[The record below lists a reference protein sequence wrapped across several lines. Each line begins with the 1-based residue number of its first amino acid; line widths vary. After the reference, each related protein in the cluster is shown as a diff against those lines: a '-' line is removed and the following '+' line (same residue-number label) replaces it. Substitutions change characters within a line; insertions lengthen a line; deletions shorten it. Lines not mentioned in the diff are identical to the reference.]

1 MRMRPKRPLKR
12 YNLDTISENPTAER
26 TREGTSMRRQ
36 LITGFLKI
44 LGEKRGRKS
53 KSPTIIP
60 AAVEK
65 IPAVRQAEKSWGI
78 GAGIL

>member
-1 MRMRPKRPLKR
+1 M
-12 YNLDTISENPTAER
+12 
-26 TREGTSMRRQ
+26 REGRSMSIQ
-36 LITGFLKI
+36 LMTGFLKI

-53 KSPTIIP
+53 KRPTIIP

>member
-1 MRMRPKRPLKR
+1 M
-12 YNLDTISENPTAER
+12 S
-26 TREGTSMRRQ
+26 RQ
-36 LITGFLKI
+36 LVAEFLKI

-53 KSPTIIP
+53 KRPTIIP

-65 IPAVRQAEKSWGI
+65 IPAVRQEEKSWGI

>member
-1 MRMRPKRPLKR
+1 
-12 YNLDTISENPTAER
+12 
-26 TREGTSMRRQ
+26 MRRQ
-36 LITGFLKI
+36 IITGFLKI